1 MAASQEQKLDYLLK
15 KIGYVSSKTGIA
27 EDENTLSGT
36 KKAPFAE
43 PIPSPLVV
51 PSTNIW
57 ADSSSIPSTPP
68 GADTNYVQ
76 VYLAGSSGHRMT
88 VDSTVSGNRTFIAY
102 STYNNT
108 STDILG
114 DWIDPSFGS
123 DYIIKVYK
131 GDPNSGGVL
140 LSAAGTASN
149 DTWFF
154 DYSSG
159 VLNFNGSQVPSGVTS
174 SNIYI
179 VGYRYIGNKGAA
191 SPVDVKWFDTAV
203 GIWTSSS
210 VGIGTTNATSTLT
223 VDGTLN
229 VSGVSTFVGDVSFGS
244 TVTFGDNDKIILGD
258 GEDLQIYHNGSDSY
272 ISDQG
277 VGTLRILTNKLQ
289 VKNTTDNGTSA
300 VFNVNGAVSLNHS
313 NSTKF
318 QTTGVGVSI
327 VNGTSDTATIYGPSN
342 LIIDP
347 MPVGVGTTS
356 GIVRIKGDLY
366 VDGTQFVVASSTIEL
381 ADFVVGIAT
390 TVPNDI
396 LLDGAG
402 IGIGTNKT
410 FLYEYN
416 SGNNPSLKS
425 SENLNVASGKHYQIG
440 ETEVLSSTTLGS
452 GVTNSSLTSLGT
464 IATGVWQGTAINDDY
479 IDTINNADKVS
490 LSALNIDGGTD
501 IGALLSDGDLFIVD
515 DGANGTNRKAD
526 ILGITTYTFGKVSGD
541 ILISAAGTATIQANS
556 VGLGTDTFGQYAS
569 TITGGDG
576 LTATTPNSD
585 DGTAYTIAVGA
596 GTGITVNAD
605 DVAIKNADNLTDN
618 KVVKWDDGNGQ
629 LTDSVITDDGTNIG
643 IGTDNPLQKLHVK
656 GTIQVDGTTNAI
668 NGNYSRIYQ
677 NSSGSVDYGLQLKH
691 YQGDTNNVDAS
702 ILIGGDTSSREG
714 NIVFYRDVSGTFTET
729 ARFDENGNFGI
740 GISPTARLDVRRD
753 ASTAYDPTD
762 DDAQRTNTSTISI
775 RNEDG
780 TTNSFAQLTFDTAGT
795 NQSIARIVAIRTGS
809 ATNDLA
815 FVTEH
820 SNTKAERLR
829 IKSDGK
835 VGIGTTNPSQKLN
848 VYNSTA
854 SDTGGVLIQNV
865 TYSGNEDRPYLTVGT
880 KGWTGAT
887 TNWNTYGFQHR
898 IKSNSGGSP
907 RITVDTNTGEK
918 FCINNNGRVGIGTD
932 DPQKKLHVYGEV
944 MSGGNISGSYV
955 INLNPSAS
963 GPILEFGD
971 VADPDEFMT
980 LGAYNGRN
988 NLAIANRDFRI
999 SSSSV
1004 TNLVYIADDTGNIGI
1019 GTDSPLA
1026 KLEVKDGSV
1035 YVPGGTFDASSLG
1048 AGNDSK
1054 TDAALVIERGSE
1066 IYTQGGGYLRTLIG
1080 SDGTVIN
1087 IGQQNTSLISEI
1099 NLKPGN
1105 ADTNGVKLHHG
1116 GTADNVKLQT
1126 TGYGVTITGGI
1137 NVSGV
1142 ATATDFNSASD
1153 ENLKT
1158 NIRTIEDPLAKV
1170 IQIRG
1175 VNFDWKE
1182 TQRPSLGVIAQ
1193 EVEKVL
1199 PELVTDNGTKTVNYN
1214 GLIGLLIET
1223 VKEQQKQIDTLS
1235 ERLSKLE

>member
-131 GDPNSGGVL
+131 GDPSSGGVL

-244 TVTFGDNDKIILGD
+244 TVTFGDDDKLIFGD
-258 GEDLQIYHNGSDSY
+258 DNDLQIYHDGSNSY
-272 ISDQG
+272 IVEG
-277 VGTLRILTNKLQ
+277 GTGGLRVGTSRFF
-289 VKNTTDNGTSA
+289 VKNPGDSKTSIDAFPAGEVKLYYDNSP
-300 VFNVNGAVSLNHS
+300 
-313 NSTKF
+313 KF
-318 QTTGVGVSI
+318 ETTGVGVSI

-347 MPVGVGTTS
+347 MPIGVGTTS

-366 VDGTQFVVASSTIEL
+366 VDGTTTEINSTTLTIDDLNVVVASGATNGLIADGAGLSVAGAGATIKYNYNSGSEQWVFNKAPYYNTDRL
-381 ADFVVGIAT
+381 LTTADEGSGNGIDADTLDGQEGTYYLNYSNFSGIAT
-390 TVPNDI
+390 DSDK
-396 LLDGAG
+396 LDGQQGTYYLDYTNFTNTPTIPTVNDATLSLETSGDGISGSDTFTANQSTNTTFTVTVSSASTNQASTLVYRDASGGFSAG
-402 IGIGTNKT
+402 IVTAT
-410 FLYEYN
+410 SFV
-416 SGNNPSLKS
+416 KS
-425 SENLNVASGKHYQIG
+425 S
-440 ETEVLSSTTLGS
+440 
-452 GVTNSSLTSLGT
+452 
-464 IATGVWQGTAINDDY
+464 
-479 IDTINNADKVS
+479 
-490 LSALNIDGGTD
+490 
-501 IGALLSDGDLFIVD
+501 
-515 DGANGTNRKAD
+515 
-526 ILGITTYTFGKVSGD
+526 
-541 ILISAAGTATIQANS
+541 
-556 VGLGTDTFGQYAS
+556 
-569 TITGGDG
+569 
-576 LTATTPNSD
+576 
-585 DGTAYTIAVGA
+585 
-596 GTGITVNAD
+596 
-605 DVAIKNADNLTDN
+605 
-618 KVVKWDDGNGQ
+618 
-629 LTDSVITDDGTNIG
+629 
-643 IGTDNPLQKLHVK
+643 
-656 GTIQVDGTTNAI
+656 
-668 NGNYSRIYQ
+668 
-677 NSSGSVDYGLQLKH
+677 NSSGFLKAD
-691 YQGDTNNVDAS
+691 GTE
-702 ILIGGDTSSREG
+702 DTSTYLTS
-714 NIVFYRDVSGTFTET
+714 FTET
-729 ARFDENGNFGI
+729 NDLSSAVTWANVPDANITESSVTQHQAALSI
-740 GISPTARLDVRRD
+740 TESQISDLQSYLTSYTETQTLNDVLGLG
-753 ASTAYDPTD
+753 
-762 DDAQRTNTSTISI
+762 NTSSTGLSV
-775 RNEDG
+775 G
-780 TTNSFAQLTFDTAGT
+780 VVTATSF
-795 NQSIARIVAIRTGS
+795 V
-809 ATNDLA
+809 
-815 FVTEH
+815 
-820 SNTKAERLR
+820 
-829 IKSDGK
+829 KS
-835 VGIGTTNPSQKLN
+835 
-848 VYNSTA
+848 
-854 SDTGGVLIQNV
+854 
-865 TYSGNEDRPYLTVGT
+865 
-880 KGWTGAT
+880 
-887 TNWNTYGFQHR
+887 
-898 IKSNSGGSP
+898 SNSGGFLKADGTEDTSTYLTSYTETNDLSSAVTWANVP
-907 RITVDTNTGEK
+907 DTNITE
-918 FCINNNGRVGIGTD
+918 
-932 DPQKKLHVYGEV
+932 
-944 MSGGNISGSYV
+944 
-955 INLNPSAS
+955 
-963 GPILEFGD
+963 
-971 VADPDEFMT
+971 
-980 LGAYNGRN
+980 
-988 NLAIANRDFRI
+988 
-999 SSSSV
+999 SSV
-1004 TNLVYIADDTGNIGI
+1004 TQHQ
-1019 GTDSPLA
+1019 
-1026 KLEVKDGSV
+1026 
-1035 YVPGGTFDASSLG
+1035 
-1048 AGNDSK
+1048 
-1054 TDAALVIERGSE
+1054 AALSITESQISDLQSYLTSYTETQTLNDVVGLGSATTQTITVGTATTGVVIRP
-1066 IYTQGGGYLRTLIG
+1066 
-1080 SDGTVIN
+1080 DGT
-1087 IGQQNTSLISEI
+1087 L
-1099 NLKPGN
+1099 
-1105 ADTNGVKLHHG
+1105 
-1116 GTADNVKLQT
+1116 
-1126 TGYGVTITGGI
+1126 
-1137 NVSGV
+1137 NVSGI
-1142 ATATDFNSASD
+1142 ATAQDFNSASD

-1170 IQIRG
+1170 VQIRG